1 MRGFSVGCA
10 GGSVLDAGSGGREQS
25 QIGVEGVDRHGV
37 TARANR
43 LRACE
48 PRAEDRGGV
57 LGGDRNAYPQAVLR
71 ILRIAI
77 VVFLAQ

>member
-1 MRGFSVGCA
+1 
-10 GGSVLDAGSGGREQS
+10 VLDAGSGGREQS

-57 LGGDRNAYPQAVLR
+57 SSETTIRKPSYAYYG
-71 ILRIAI
+71 
-77 VVFLAQ
+77 